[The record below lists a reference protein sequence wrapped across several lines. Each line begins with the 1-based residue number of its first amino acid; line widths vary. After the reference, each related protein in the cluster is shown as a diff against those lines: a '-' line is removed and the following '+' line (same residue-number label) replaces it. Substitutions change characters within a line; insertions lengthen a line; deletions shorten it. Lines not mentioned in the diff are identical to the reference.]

1 MLALSLTRIAPS
13 TALSSFRSIEPKVVA
28 SYPLGRV
35 SWPYQMAK
43 RALDMSVAAT
53 MLVALTPLFAI
64 VALLIKLGSR
74 GPVFFS
80 QTRVSKNGREFSC
93 YKFRSMV
100 VNAEKLKADLLK
112 QNDHKDSITFKM
124 KRDPRVTWIGR
135 IIRKTSIDELPQL
148 WHVLTG
154 EMSLVGPRPAV
165 IAEVAKY
172 TPMQRQRLAV
182 APGLTCIWQVSGRG
196 NLPFDRQVELDIEYI
211 RRQSFLFD
219 IALILKT
226 VPAVL
231 FGRGAY

>member
-1 MLALSLTRIAPS
+1 MSALTLTRTAPS
-13 TALSSFRSIEPKVVA
+13 NIFAAFRSTPVVA
-28 SYPLGRV
+28 SYPTGRV
-35 SWPYQMAK
+35 SWAYQMAK
-43 RALDMSVAAT
+43 RALDVSVAAT

-64 VALLIKLGSR
+64 IALLIKLGSR

-80 QTRVSKNGREFSC
+80 QTRVGKDGREFAC
-93 YKFRSMV
+93 FKFRSMV

-112 QNDHKDSITFKM
+112 KNDHKDSITFKM

-154 EMSLVGPRPAV
+154 GMSLVGPRPAV
-165 IAEVAKY
+165 TAEVAKY
-172 TPMQRQRLAV
+172 TPMQSQRLAV

-219 IALILKT
+219 LALIVKT